1 MKVPTNNFKR
11 RHRDN
16 KRAIDAA
23 ISRVLNRGWFVM
35 GPELAKFETA
45 FARYLGVKHVVG
57 VHSGTDA
64 LYLALHALGVGVGDE
79 VITVAHTATPTV
91 SAIRLSGATP
101 VFVDIDEQTFN
112 MNVRQVERKITKK
125 TKVILPV
132 HLYGYPADMDAIMR
146 VAKAHK
152 LFVLEDAAQATGAI
166 YGRKK
171 VGTIGHINAF
181 SFYPTKN
188 LGTFGDGGAIA
199 TNDLKIAE
207 YVRWIR
213 QYGETERYKNKVEGV
228 NSRLEELQAAILNW
242 GLSKLGGWN
251 KKRIQIAARYTKGL
265 GGLPLVLP
273 QAGNT
278 KTTHAWH
285 LYVIRTKKRYALK
298 KYLAAKGIATGIHY
312 PTPIHLQEA
321 YRFLGH
327 KKGYLPI
334 TEKVV
339 GEILSLPIY
348 PELTAKEQ
356 DYVILTIKKFFG
368 IDK

>member
-1 MKVPTNNFKR
+1 MQNIPLSKPDIT
-11 RHRDN
+11 
-16 KRAIDAA
+16 DAEKNA
-23 ISRVLNRGWFVM
+23 VLEVLNSPKLAL
-35 GPELAKFETA
+35 GPKLVEFEKIVADFT
-45 FARYLGVKHVVG
+45 GVKYAVAVN
-57 VHSGTDA
+57 SGTS
-64 LYLALHALGVGVGDE
+64 ALHLIVRALGIKKGDE
-79 VITVAHTATPTV
+79 VITTPFSFIA
-91 SAIRLSGATP
+91 SANCTLYEGATP